1 MYEIGHIRCIEQHW
15 RIVTMTRLWKLQW
28 RWATTHSMKWS
39 EYEQLLLVNYIWWA
53 WNEVSLDKGVNNI
66 LTIIW
71 ILPPH
76 SMEWIEHEWFG
87 QFDYPKCVKCEW
99 FGQSTENYLDIAPI
113 GNRWDTPLL
122 LWGYTK
128 ISKSCQQLLTLHKR
142 FQLLDGSTWDKVW
155 TNSPIQWH
163 HRSVLLSKS
172 VLWNEMSPPSC
183 VWNFLT

>member
-1 MYEIGHIRCIEQHW
+1 MYRATLKNRDDDTPLEVAVKVSYYTQHE
-15 RIVTMTRLWKLQW
+15 
-28 RWATTHSMKWS
+28 MKWVWAVIVSKLHMMSMNWS
-39 EYEQLLLVNYIWWA
+39 ESGQGCEQYTDNY
-53 WNEVSLDKGVNNI
+53 LD
-66 LTIIW
+66 
-71 ILPPH
+71 PPH

-87 QFDYPKCVKCEW
+87 QFDYPNCVKCEW

-155 TNSPIQWH
+155 TNSPIRWH

-172 VLWNEMSPPSC
+172 VFWNESSPPSC